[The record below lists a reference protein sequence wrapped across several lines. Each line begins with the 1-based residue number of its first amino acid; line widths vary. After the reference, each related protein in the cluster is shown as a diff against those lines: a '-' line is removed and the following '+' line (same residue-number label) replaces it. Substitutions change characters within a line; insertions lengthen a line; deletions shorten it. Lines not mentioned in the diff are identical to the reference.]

1 MDPEQ
6 DPTSAPEPATDGGE
20 STPAF
25 APHPAMSPHGMLTP
39 ADGFQSLLGAISAQ
53 SAPSLIIQVMGFLSQ
68 RPNFFPSHG
77 AEWARWC
84 AATADVIAATTG
96 TTPAAP
102 HPAPAGNLP

>member
-1 MDPEQ
+1 MDSEQ

-39 ADGFQSLLGAISAQ
+39 ADGFQSLLGAIGAQ

-68 RPNFFPSHG
+68 RPNFFPTHG

-84 AATADVIAATTG
+84 AATADLVAAHT
-96 TTPAAP
+96 AASSA
-102 HPAPAGNLP
+102 PAPARNLP